1 MKRIVPERWLKRY
14 ELVIY
19 SAGINFLAVEYLVI
33 SVLVGIIVT
42 LVAFL
47 VTKPLYAVL
56 SGVAVFI
63 FVAYGYPQWRISR
76 RIEEMEKNL
85 PDAFFY
91 LASSLRAGISFSE
104 ALEELTTAKFG
115 ALTDEF
121 KRTVAEIKKG
131 RPTVDA
137 LRAFAIRNHK
147 SQVIYRSIMI
157 IIEALERGAPMSD
170 VLVSVGN
177 DVREILRIKQE
188 RKASTGMQ
196 MMFFIITS
204 GFVGPLILGI
214 VYQVMNVMSTGQAG
228 IHFPL
233 ADIRLIL
240 MTFVVIQAIISGLG
254 IGVIREGKYSAGLKY
269 GLFLAL
275 VGIVV
280 FRGATSLNISAF

>member
-14 ELVIY
+14 ELIIY

-47 VTKPLYAVL
+47 VTKPLYALL
-56 SGVAVFI
+56 SGIAVFI

-214 VYQVMNVMSTGQAG
+214 VYQVMNVMSAGQAG

-233 ADIRLIL
+233 ADIRFIL
-240 MTFVVIQAIISGLG
+240 MAFVVIQAIISGLG

-275 VGIVV
+275 IGIVV